1 MAAIVKYEPDTEKN
15 QQSISDENIDER
27 ILRLLGLEDVFDIDY
42 DTYMTLLRE
51 AIAKGSFGDNK
62 LPDEELA
69 VLANERKRVRSKTGR
84 FKIKNKKVKIEIQK
98 DPSGSSKV
106 ISSDKL
112 LPSGKDSALSSSE
125 ERKEK
130 KERESEDSI
139 FKSIFASLDNIYSVL
154 KESLKKIER
163 KNLN

>member
-69 VLANERKRVRSKTGR
+69 SLQT
-84 FKIKNKKVKIEIQK
+84 
-98 DPSGSSKV
+98 
-106 ISSDKL
+106 
-112 LPSGKDSALSSSE
+112 
-125 ERKEK
+125 
-130 KERESEDSI
+130 KERE
-139 FKSIFASLDNIYSVL
+139 LDL
-154 KESLKKIER
+154 KLVDLR
-163 KNLN
+163 

>member
-62 LPDEELA
+62 LPDEE
-69 VLANERKRVRSKTGR
+69 
-84 FKIKNKKVKIEIQK
+84 F
-98 DPSGSSKV
+98 
-106 ISSDKL
+106 
-112 LPSGKDSALSSSE
+112 LSLQT
-125 ERKEK
+125 
-130 KERESEDSI
+130 KERE
-139 FKSIFASLDNIYSVL
+139 LDL
-154 KESLKKIER
+154 KLVDLR
-163 KNLN
+163 